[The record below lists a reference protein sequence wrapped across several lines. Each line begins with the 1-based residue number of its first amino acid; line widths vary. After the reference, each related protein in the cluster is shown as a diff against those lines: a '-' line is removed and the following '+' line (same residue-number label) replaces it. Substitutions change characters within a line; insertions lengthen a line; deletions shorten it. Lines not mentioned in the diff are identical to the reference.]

1 MYIAKRRLW
10 ILPAMAVAVLLVASA
25 LFGFSSA
32 AYAQGG
38 TVAGDY
44 CVEGIVIDWEE
55 NLMAGIEVTLV
66 TPTGETVSEITD
78 DGDDEGEFKF
88 EAPDD
93 FAGVP
98 GTYTASVTLPGP
110 DWEGVTAESFS
121 FFIGAGKDDCVQI
134 RFKLRQIVPVTVYKI
149 DADHNPLPNWTID
162 AVPGGGNLFAE
173 PQSEE
178 TDDVRRA
185 LLCSH

>member
-1 MYIAKRRLW
+1 MTKASSSSRLR
-10 ILPAMAVAVLLVASA
+10 
-25 LFGFSSA
+25 
-32 AYAQGG
+32 
-38 TVAGDY
+38 T
-44 CVEGIVIDWEE
+44 
-55 NLMAGIEVTLV
+55 T
-66 TPTGETVSEITD
+66 
-78 DGDDEGEFKF
+78 
-88 EAPDD
+88 

-110 DWEGVTAESFS
+110 DWEGVTPTTISFDIDAEQD
-121 FFIGAGKDDCVQI
+121 GCVQI

-178 TDDVRRA
+178 TDVDGRCGVHADAWRLGLHGATARALTTRACSRIAFQPVVPKTGRMELDVQPLAEGDPDIHPGLQERVQGQRLYQHSQVRRLRTA
-185 LLCSH
+185 